1 MLSRCPKRAAG
12 AGVETMK
19 KRILI
24 LAGVGAVSMV
34 VTIALILAVEAD
46 HNDKINGFFD
56 ALWWWVVTSTTVGYG
71 DIVPVTPVGRVV
83 AMFAILTGFYLYT
96 NFVALVA
103 ESVHEFTE
111 RHAKGRVPVTIK
123 GHILICEYTAMADE
137 LIQGLPSIDELKDVP
152 VVVATDLVGQNPYP
166 QHLYVSGVPINPAVL
181 KQANCAHASMVFIF
195 ANFRFADPDVKTLHI
210 ASRVREQNP
219 GAAIFVEMVDDNS
232 ELLKFV
238 PGGLIVIPSRRVM
251 EYVLKHVPFN
261 PLEWVDEEKRKELV
275 EMARGFG
282 RRKKAAR
289 NGESKTDAAK
299 NS

>member
-1 MLSRCPKRAAG
+1 
-12 AGVETMK
+12 MK
-19 KRILI
+19 KRIWI

-46 HNDKINGFFD
+46 HNDKINDIFD

-71 DIVPVTPVGRVV
+71 DIVPITPTGRIV
-83 AMFAILTGFYLYT
+83 AIFAIITGFYLYT
-96 NFVALVA
+96 NLVAIVA
-103 ESVHEFTE
+103 ESVHEFME
-111 RHAKGRVPVTIK
+111 RHAKGRVPVTIRN
-123 GHILICEYTAMADE
+123 HILICEYTAMADE
-137 LIQGLPSIDELKDVP
+137 LIQGLPAIDELKDVP

-238 PGGLIVIPSRRVM
+238 AGGLIVIPSRRVM

-261 PLEWVDEEKRKELV
+261 PLEWVNDDKRVELI
-275 EMARGFG
+275 EMARGF
-282 RRKKAAR
+282 RSRKKSPR
-289 NGESKTDAAK
+289 GGKSKANATKD
-299 NS
+299 S